1 MILVL
6 MGVSGSGKTEIG
18 RRLATELNW
27 PFYDADD
34 FHSPENIRKMAQ
46 GEPLTDQD
54 RAPWLAAL
62 HDLMAAIERK
72 EGDAVLACSALKRAY
87 RDHLRRAGEDVT
99 FVYLKGDLGTLR
111 SRLEA
116 REDHY
121 MKAGM
126 LTSQIEVLEE
136 PHNALYVDIDRTP
149 EEIVAQIIGAIR
161 LKE

>member
-1 MILVL
+1 MIVL

-18 RRLATELNW
+18 KRLAADLGW
-27 PFYDADD
+27 SFYDADD
-34 FHSPENIRKMAQ
+34 FHPPENIRKMAQ

-62 HDLMAAIERK
+62 RDLMAAIERK

-87 RDHLRRAGEDVT
+87 RDLLRSAGKEVT
-99 FVYLKGDLGTLR
+99 FIYLKGDFETLR

-116 REDHY
+116 RKEHY

-126 LTSQIEVLEE
+126 LASQFEALEE
-136 PHNALYVDIDRTP
+136 PHNALNVDIDGTP
-149 EEIVAQIIGAIR
+149 EDIVAVIKRAIR